1 VALELKRIGD
11 VVWELERAHRPDMR
25 VPVRVLADDALL
37 EPIRADRSLEQLV
50 NVATLPGIAR
60 FAMGMPDMH
69 EGYGFPVGGVA
80 ATHWP
85 DGVVSPGGIGFDINC
100 GVRLLGS
107 GIRLTDVASVG
118 REPAH
123 STIGREPAHSTVE
136 RLVHELSR
144 SIPTGYGR
152 HGRLELSSDEMDRV
166 LTEGASY
173 VVRGRGLG
181 REGDLERTES
191 CGSLPD
197 ASAAVVSERAKARG
211 RDQLGTLGG
220 GNHFLEVQVVE
231 EIFDTPAAAALGLRQ
246 GELTVLMHTGS
257 RGLGH
262 QVCTDHVRVMDAV
275 HRRYGV
281 ELPDRQ
287 LACAPLSS
295 REGRDYFAAMS
306 AAANF
311 AWANRQVLT
320 HTVRGVFD
328 RVLGRG
334 TDLFVVYDVAHNIA
348 KIETLTAPAGAVRSN
363 GMSQKVCV
371 HRKGATRAFGPSS
384 RELPAAYRG
393 VGQPVFVPGS
403 MGTESFVMVGLD
415 ASSAVSFG
423 SACHGAG
430 RALSQ
435 LAAKRRVTGSALRR
449 ELEAAG
455 IVVRCP
461 SNEEL
466 AEEAPAAYKD
476 VERVVD
482 VVARAGVAKKVA
494 RLKPIG
500 VLKG

>member
-1 VALELKRIGD
+1 MALYLERVGE
-11 VVWELERAHRPDMR
+11 VVWELGRAHRPDMR
-25 VPVRVLADDALL
+25 VPVRVLADDVLL
-37 EPIRADRSLEQLV
+37 EQVRADRSLEQLV

-100 GVRLLGS
+100 GVRLLS
-107 GIRLTDVASVG
+107 TGIRRTDVDS
-118 REPAH
+118 
-123 STIGREPAHSTVE
+123 IE

-166 LTEGASY
+166 LTEGCPY
-173 VVRGRGLG
+173 VVRERGLG
-181 REGDLERTES
+181 REQDLEHVES
-191 CGSLPD
+191 GGSLAD
-197 ASAAVVSERAKARG
+197 ASAAAVSDRAKARG

-220 GNHFLEVQVVE
+220 GNHFLEVQVVAE
-231 EIFDTPAAAALGLRQ
+231 VLDAPAARALGLQ
-246 GELTVLMHTGS
+246 AGELTVLLHTGS

-262 QVCTDHVRVMDAV
+262 QVCTDHVRAMDAV
-275 HRRYGV
+275 HGRYGIT
-281 ELPDRQ
+281 LLDRQ

-295 REGRDYFAAMS
+295 PEGRDYLAAMS

-334 TDLFVVYDVAHNIA
+334 TELRVVYDVAHNIA
-348 KIETLTAPAGAVRSN
+348 KIETAAG
-363 GMSQKVCV
+363 QKLCV

-384 RELPAAYRG
+384 PELPASYRG

-403 MGTESFVMVGLD
+403 MGTVSFVMVGLD
-415 ASSAVSFG
+415 ASADVSFG

-430 RALSQ
+430 RALSRS
-435 LAAKRRVTGSALRR
+435 AAKHRVTGSALRR

-455 IVVRCP
+455 IVVRCA

-466 AEEAPAAYKD
+466 AEEAPVAYKD

-494 RLKPIG
+494 RLVPIG